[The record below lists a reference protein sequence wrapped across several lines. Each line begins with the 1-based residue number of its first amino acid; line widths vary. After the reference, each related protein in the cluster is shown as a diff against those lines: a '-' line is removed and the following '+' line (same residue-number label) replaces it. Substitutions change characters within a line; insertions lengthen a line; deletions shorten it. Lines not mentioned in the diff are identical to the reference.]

1 MEFQIGQ
8 VKLIYRNGGFSVL
21 IRLDNSEIIVNAQP
35 QNVNT
40 DKAVVQLFVMPIVGS
55 VADAE

>member
-8 VKLIYRNGGFSVL
+8 VKLIYRNGRFSVL
-21 IRLDNSEIIVNAQP
+21 IRLENSEIIVNAQP

-40 DKAVVQLFVMPIVGS
+40 HRAVVQLFVMPIVES
-55 VADAE
+55 APDAQ

>member
-40 DKAVVQLFVMPIVGS
+40 DKAVVQLFVMPIVES
-55 VADAE
+55 APDA

>member
-21 IRLDNSEIIVNAQP
+21 IRLENSEIIVNAQP

-40 DKAVVQLFVMPIVGS
+40 DKAVVQLFVMPIVES
-55 VADAE
+55 ASDAK